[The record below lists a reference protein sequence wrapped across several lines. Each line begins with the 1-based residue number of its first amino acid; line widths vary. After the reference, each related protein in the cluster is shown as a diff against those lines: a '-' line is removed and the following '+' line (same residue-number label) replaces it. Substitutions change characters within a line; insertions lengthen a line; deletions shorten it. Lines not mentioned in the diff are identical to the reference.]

1 MKAQTQRSLRQ
12 YHHYIGVFF
21 APMILF
27 FAFTGALQTFSL
39 HEAKGYDGGTPP
51 SWIVWLAS
59 VHKDQGPPHKKA
71 AAAPAKAAAAPAVH
85 DDHDDHATD
94 DHHDGAP
101 AAKRPSPLP
110 LKIFILLM
118 AIGLSLSSLLG
129 ITIALTN
136 RATRRVSVMM
146 LLAGAVLPCVLL
158 WV

>member
-12 YHHYIGVFF
+12 YHHYLGVFF
-21 APMILF
+21 APAIMF

-39 HEAKGYDGGTPP
+39 HEAKGYHGGTPP
-51 SWIVWLAS
+51 NWIVWLAS
-59 VHKDQGPPHKKA
+59 VHKDQGPPHEKHAAASAQA
-71 AAAPAKAAAAPAVH
+71 AAAPVT
-85 DDHDDHATD
+85 HDDHATD
-94 DHHDGAP
+94 DHHDAAP
-101 AAKRPSPLP
+101 TGKHPSPLP

-136 RATRRVSVMM
+136 RATRRVSILM